1 MSRSLQRSLQIGCPR
16 CDASVRA
23 TIPDG
28 PGLRPVDEGGRN
40 RLRGRGTECDN
51 CGHELEVY
59 FY

>member
-1 MSRSLQRSLQIGCPR
+1 MSRSLNRAVRIGCPR

-23 TIPDG
+23 RFPDG
-28 PGLRPVDEGGRN
+28 PGLEPDADGERN
-40 RLRGRGTECDN
+40 RLRGRPAECSN